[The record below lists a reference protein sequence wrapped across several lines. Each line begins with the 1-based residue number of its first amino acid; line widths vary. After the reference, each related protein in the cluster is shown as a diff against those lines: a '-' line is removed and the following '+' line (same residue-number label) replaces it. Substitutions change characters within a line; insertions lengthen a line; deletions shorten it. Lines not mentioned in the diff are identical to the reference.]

1 LTFLKVDVTLFVKLR
16 ENNSKEE
23 AHMTDH
29 PVLNELPTDRR
40 RRTRSSIYHYLYSSE
55 KPCSK
60 QQIANDLN
68 LSLPTVYQNLSELLE
83 AGLIDYV
90 GAQRSS
96 GGRPAMQL
104 SVIPDARLSAGI
116 SITSRRLRFILTDLK
131 CNQRGFKDVHHN
143 HSLKEPGFDAFL
155 AEELERFLD
164 EQNVDRERL
173 LGVGVT
179 IAAMLSPDGQE
190 ILYAPTLKMYNVP
203 LSKLLNKIPYK
214 VYPENDG
221 TSGGFGEWFSTPND
235 TSIAFLSLEDGV
247 GGAVLVNNAPFT
259 GCDNRSGEFGHMC
272 VEPGGLKCACGS
284 TGCLEAYCSA
294 MRLSDNLGITLR
306 EFFAGVDS
314 GNRRYRELLDDY
326 LIHLAIGI
334 HNIRMVL
341 NCDVVIGGFMSTFL
355 EPYIPSLRKFLARYD
370 KFDGDSSYLRL
381 SRHGKYASLMGSA
394 FYFVKDFLDEI

>member
-1 LTFLKVDVTLFVKLR
+1 
-16 ENNSKEE
+16 
-23 AHMTDH
+23 MTDH

-155 AEELERFLD
+155 AEELGRFLD

>member
-1 LTFLKVDVTLFVKLR
+1 
-16 ENNSKEE
+16 
-23 AHMTDH
+23 MTVQ
-29 PVLNELPTDRR
+29 PVLIEPPTDRR
-40 RRTRSSIYHYLYSSE
+40 RRTRSSIYHYLYSAE
-55 KPCSK
+55 RPCSK

-68 LSLPTVYQNLSELLE
+68 LSLPTVYQNLSELLD
-83 AGLIDYV
+83 AGLIDYS
-90 GAQRSS
+90 GSQRSS
-96 GGRPAMQL
+96 GGRPAMLL

-116 SITSRRLRFILTDLK
+116 SITSHRLRFILTDLK
-131 CNQRGFKDVHHN
+131 CSRRGFKDVRHN
-143 HSLKEPGFDAFL
+143 HLLNDPGFDVFL
-155 AEELERFLD
+155 ADELERFLD

-190 ILYAPTLKMYNVP
+190 MLFAPTLNMYNVP
-203 LSKLLNKIPYK
+203 LSTLLDKIPYK
-214 VYPENDG
+214 VHPENDG
-221 TSGGFGEWFSTPND
+221 SSGGFGEWFGAPND

-247 GGAVLVNNAPFT
+247 GGAVIVNNAPFA
-259 GCDNRSGEFGHMC
+259 GSDNRSGEFGHMC

-284 TGCLEAYCSA
+284 SGCLEAYCSA

-334 HNIRMVL
+334 HNIRMAL
-341 NCDVVIGGFMSTFL
+341 CCDVVIGGFMSTFL
-355 EPYIPSLRKFLARYD
+355 EPYIPVLRKFLSRYD
-370 KFDGDSSYLRL
+370 KFDADSSYLRL
-381 SRHGKYASLMGSA
+381 SRHGKYASLMGCA

>member
-1 LTFLKVDVTLFVKLR
+1 
-16 ENNSKEE
+16 
-23 AHMTDH
+23 MTVH
-29 PVLNELPTDRR
+29 PVLNEPPTDRR
-40 RRTRSSIYHYLYSSE
+40 RRTRSSIYHYLYSAE

-68 LSLPTVYQNLSELLE
+68 LSLPTVYQNLSELLD
-83 AGLIDYV
+83 AGLIDYA
-90 GAQRSS
+90 GSQRSS
-96 GGRPAMQL
+96 GGRPAMLL
-104 SVIPDARLSAGI
+104 SVIPDARLSVGI
-116 SITSRRLRFILTDLK
+116 SITAHRLRFILTDLK

-143 HSLKEPGFDAFL
+143 NSLKEPGFDVFL
-155 AEELERFLD
+155 VEELERFLD
-164 EQNVDRERL
+164 ELNVDRERL

-190 ILYAPTLKMYNVP
+190 ILFAPTLKMYNVQ
-203 LSKLLNKIPYK
+203 LSKLLDKIPYK
-214 VYPENDG
+214 VHPENDG
-221 TSGGFGEWFSTPND
+221 SSGGFGEWFGAPDD

-247 GGAVLVNNAPFT
+247 GGAVIVNNAPFT

-272 VEPGGLKCACGS
+272 VEPGGLKCACGNN
-284 TGCLEAYCSA
+284 GCLEAYCSA

-306 EFFAGVDS
+306 DFFAGVDS

-341 NCDVVIGGFMSTFL
+341 CCDVVIGGFMSTFL
-355 EPYIPSLRKFLARYD
+355 EPYIPTLRKFLARYD
-370 KFDGDSSYLRL
+370 KFDNDSNYLHL
-381 SRHGKYASLMGSA
+381 SRHGKYASLLGSA